1 MQIQLTQLV
10 PIPLEESL
18 NENSDVWN
26 RDVSFSASERVIIDA
41 QSGKGKS
48 TFIQTL
54 YGIRQ
59 DYRGGISFNGKDLR
73 DHSKNELAE
82 IRQHKLSIVFQDLR
96 LFHDLTARDNI
107 SVKTVHGP
115 SPHNFSIEDLAERLN
130 IIPLL
135 DRKAGL
141 LSYGERQR
149 VATARSLMQ
158 SFEWILL
165 DEPFSHLDE
174 ENTLASYALIK
185 EIADLNNAGIMITTL
200 GKDPFIDFQRTLKL

>member
-18 NENSDVWN
+18 NENSSVWN
-26 RDVSFSASERVIIDA
+26 QDVSFSDSERVIIDA

-59 DYRGGISFNGKDLR
+59 DYRGDISFNGKGIR

-82 IRQHKLSIVFQDLR
+82 LRQHKLSIVFQDLR

-107 SVKTVHGP
+107 LVKTVHGTA
-115 SPHNFSIEDLAERLN
+115 PHNLSVEDVAERLH
-130 IIPLL
+130 IRPLL

-149 VATARSLMQ
+149 VATIRSLMQ
-158 SFEWILL
+158 PFEWILL

-185 EIADLNNAGIMITTL
+185 EIADLNNAGIIITTL
-200 GKDPFIDFQRTLKL
+200 GKDPFIEFERTLKL